1 MNVHTNLDLT
11 AQGVLAVV
19 FVGIF
24 SILYIMDGA
33 PREARGMWSLCVA
46 MAILLL
52 IVTIFAGNIMA
63 RECIYFNGDTI
74 QIEKAF
80 QKPRTVRWQEIRKI
94 DGSFD
99 NMVNLY
105 LSDRTKILTVGIGM
119 LNYELFCDVLRKKC
133 PETVA
138 VYYRSQVYESP
149 QKRILRYGTEYY
161 ILAGLGILILLEYL
175 AMLLLSGE
183 ENPLRDFSQSEPSE
197 WFSLLFAPI
206 YGVACLIFLFIMC
219 NTRVRYSEEKM
230 MIKHPIRKE
239 TELYWRNIQRI
250 EAVTAVKQG
259 KRTWKK
265 LRIYTKEGAYKI
277 SFAYLTHGKDDFMA
291 EVLKMVEKY
300 EIIN

>member
-1 MNVHTNLDLT
+1 
-11 AQGVLAVV
+11 
-19 FVGIF
+19 
-24 SILYIMDGA
+24 
-33 PREARGMWSLCVA
+33 
-46 MAILLL
+46 
-52 IVTIFAGNIMA
+52 
-63 RECIYFNGDTI
+63 
-74 QIEKAF
+74 
-80 QKPRTVRWQEIRKI
+80 
-94 DGSFD
+94 
-99 NMVNLY
+99 MV
-105 LSDRTKILTVGIGM
+105 
-119 LNYELFCDVLRKKC
+119 NYELFCDVLRKKC

-183 ENPLRDFSQSEPSE
+183 ENPLRSFSQSEPSE

-206 YGVACLIFLFIMC
+206 YGVAGLIFLFIMC

-250 EAVTAVKQG
+250 EAVTAVKQA
-259 KRTWKK
+259 KRTWKN
-265 LRIYTKEGAYKI
+265 LRLYTKEGVYRI
-277 SFAYLTHGKDDFMA
+277 NFAYLTHGKDDFMA

-300 EIIN
+300 EIIFIQIDFNKNDLNKV

>member
-1 MNVHTNLDLT
+1 
-11 AQGVLAVV
+11 
-19 FVGIF
+19 
-24 SILYIMDGA
+24 
-33 PREARGMWSLCVA
+33 MWSLCVA

-105 LSDRTKILTVGIGM
+105 LSDGTKILTVGIGM
-119 LNYELFCDVLRKKC
+119 VNYELFCDVLRKKR

-175 AMLLLSGE
+175 AMLLLSGRKIHCGVFHRVS
-183 ENPLRDFSQSEPSE
+183 LRNGFPC
-197 WFSLLFAPI
+197 
-206 YGVACLIFLFIMC
+206 CLRRF
-219 NTRVRYSEEKM
+219 TVW
-230 MIKHPIRKE
+230 H
-239 TELYWRNIQRI
+239 
-250 EAVTAVKQG
+250 V
-259 KRTWKK
+259 
-265 LRIYTKEGAYKI
+265 
-277 SFAYLTHGKDDFMA
+277 
-291 EVLKMVEKY
+291 
-300 EIIN
+300 

>member
-1 MNVHTNLDLT
+1 
-11 AQGVLAVV
+11 
-19 FVGIF
+19 
-24 SILYIMDGA
+24 
-33 PREARGMWSLCVA
+33 MWSLCVA

-99 NMVNLY
+99 NIVNLY
-105 LSDRTKILTVGIGM
+105 LSDGTKILTVGIGM

-183 ENPLRDFSQSEPSE
+183 ENPLRGFSQSEPSE

-265 LRIYTKEGAYKI
+265 LRIYTKEGVYKI

-300 EIIN
+300 EIIISE